1 MHCQGNV
8 LNFEFE
14 PVVVHVQYI
23 YILYKTYVVH
33 PTLKYAVA
41 LGSYIKKY
49 VTEGLHEIL
58 KINFTV
64 RKRL

>member
-1 MHCQGNV
+1 MHCQENV

-23 YILYKTYVVH
+23 YILYKTY
-33 PTLKYAVA
+33 TRLLKYAVA
-41 LGSYIKKY
+41 LGSNIKKY